1 MNAHANAGGNG
12 EAILAQANR
21 VDLIAIS
28 QLVAPKSRVLD
39 IGCGDGQLLKLL
51 EESRQVDGRGI
62 EISQKGVNECV
73 ARGLSVIQGDAD
85 SDLVDYPDEAFD
97 FVILSQ
103 TLQATYHPRVVIE
116 QMLRIGRRVIVSFPN
131 FGNWRVRAALAFR
144 GRMPVTKSLPYSWY
158 DTPNIHFCTIRDFVA
173 LCDEVGA
180 TIETSMVL
188 HRDGRKSTAFG
199 AMLWFWN
206 LFGQQAVFVLKR

>member
-1 MNAHANAGGNG
+1 MNAHPV
-12 EAILAQANR
+12 EVKQATHR
-21 VDLIAIS
+21 VDLLAIS
-28 QLVAPKSRVLD
+28 QLVTPGSRVLD

-51 EESRQVDGRGI
+51 EKTRGVDGRGI

-103 TLQATYHPRVVIE
+103 TLQATHRPRLVVE
-116 QMLRIGRRVIVSFPN
+116 QMLRIGSRAIISFPN
-131 FGNWRVRAALAFR
+131 FGNWRVRAALGFI
-144 GRMPVTKSLPYSWY
+144 GKMPVTRSLPYSWY
-158 DTPNIHFCTIRDFVA
+158 DTPNIHFCTIRDFVN
-173 LCDEVGA
+173 LCAEIDA

-188 HRDGRKSTAFG
+188 HRDGRRSIPFG

-206 LFGQQAVFVLKR
+206 LFGQQAVFLLKR

>member
-1 MNAHANAGGNG
+1 MNAHPV
-12 EAILAQANR
+12 EVKQATHR
-21 VDLIAIS
+21 VDLLAVS
-28 QLVAPKSRVLD
+28 QLVTPGSRVLD

-51 EESRQVDGRGI
+51 EETRGVDGRGI

-103 TLQATYHPRVVIE
+103 TLQATHRPRLVVE
-116 QMLRIGRRVIVSFPN
+116 QMLRIGSRAIISFPN
-131 FGNWRVRAALAFR
+131 FGNWRVRAALGFI
-144 GRMPVTKSLPYSWY
+144 GKMPVTRSLPYSWY
-158 DTPNIHFCTIRDFVA
+158 DTPNIHFCTIRDFVN
-173 LCDEVGA
+173 LCAEIDA

-188 HRDGRKSTAFG
+188 HRDGRRSIPFG

-206 LFGQQAVFVLKR
+206 LFGQQAVFLLKR